1 MSDLTSKERRIL
13 EEAFG
18 MPSGYVLGFSDRTFG
33 EFFDE
38 HVGVNIDEDRFRED
52 GGSKARRMRCFWR
65 KEPNYTVGRLLKAVL
80 DECDPAW
87 FTRPDLLPQCRA
99 IVDRLL
105 LNQPVADIDA
115 LKAPADDRDFDALS
129 TAVRA
134 AIENHRPQEGLD
146 RLHTWMV
153 KFVRGLC
160 AAHGLSPDKSVP
172 LNGLFGSY
180 VKQLREE
187 GHVMSDMAER
197 ILKSNI
203 SILDAYNH
211 VRNNHSMAHAND
223 AILGY
228 DEALLITNH
237 VASLVRYLTAIE
249 ERAGKRPALEVAGT
263 SIPF

>member
-1 MSDLTSKERRIL
+1 MSDLTSKERRVL
-13 EEAFG
+13 EDAFG
-18 MPSGYVLGFSDRTFG
+18 MVTGYVLEFNDRTYRQ
-33 EFFDE
+33 FFDE
-38 HVGVNIDEDRFRED
+38 HLSLDIDDDRFRDD
-52 GGSKARRMRCFWR
+52 GDSKARRMRCFWR
-65 KEPNYTVGRLLKAVL
+65 KEPNHTVGRLLKAIFE
-80 DECDPAW
+80 ECDPAW
-87 FTRPDLLPQCRA
+87 FKRQDLLPRCRA

-105 LNQPVADIDA
+105 LNQPVVDLDA
-115 LKAPADDRDFDALS
+115 LKAPVDDRDFDALS

-249 ERAGKRPALEVAGT
+249 ERAGKRPALDVADT